1 MSASIKKYFSTQS
14 AITGCYPTP
23 SALIDRLLD
32 GVNWKKINTVLEP
45 SAGFGDIIESVMT
58 KAHIHGYR
66 TDSYPL
72 DLDYIEID
80 PNLQAILKYKF
91 QGGQKAELQN
101 QLCELRKD
109 WQALRDDPERKQLE
123 RVLSNKIRTLNA
135 LSAHL
140 VESDF
145 LCFDTQKRYDLIV
158 MNPPFHCAEQHLLK
172 AIAMQKK
179 YGGEIRCIIGANTI
193 KLPNTKIR
201 VVLSQEL
208 NDLGAEITFEQGAFL
223 EADRKTAV
231 EIALLRISI
240 PSPQNKSEFFT
251 QLEEAEKKA
260 ESTESTNAIVP
271 HEFIAQMIH
280 RFSVESKAGLR
291 LIQEYK
297 AMRPMILSSTIE
309 QNKYAQP
316 LLILSVNDQS
326 NTLSENEYLNLVRKK
341 YWRGLFDSPIITGKL
356 TSKLA
361 AKYQQ
366 MVDRMAAYDFS
377 RYNIKQILISMNAEL
392 AKGIQECIMVLFEEM
407 TSKFT
412 YYPEMERNIHYFNGW
427 CTNKAHKINSKII
440 LPVNGIFSSWSRD
453 LFDLHRAV
461 SVVSDIEKVFD
472 YFDGDMT
479 APVDLQTIMQD
490 ALDHGQTKNITCKY
504 FTVTFFKKGTMHIKF
519 SNQELVDR
527 FNIYCAKKKAWLPPR
542 YGRVSYEFLTKDEK
556 AVVDSFHGPNSQ
568 EEYTKVVANP
578 SFYLTEAEPFML
590 LAGQD

>member
-1 MSASIKKYFSTQS
+1 MTQRVGRHDLRQRRS
-14 AITGCYPTP
+14 VSFGVLRLQTPEDGC
-23 SALIDRLLD
+23 
-32 GVNWKKINTVLEP
+32 V
-45 SAGFGDIIESVMT
+45 
-58 KAHIHGYR
+58 
-66 TDSYPL
+66 
-72 DLDYIEID
+72 
-80 PNLQAILKYKF
+80 
-91 QGGQKAELQN
+91 
-101 QLCELRKD
+101 
-109 WQALRDDPERKQLE
+109 ALRAPWHPLRVREEKPLIPVDALAPFPSRTLQDAQQRAVDVIAHVDDPD
-123 RVLSNKIRTLNA
+123 A
-135 LSAHL
+135 A
-140 VESDF
+140 
-145 LCFDTQKRYDLIV
+145 
-158 MNPPFHCAEQHLLK
+158 
-172 AIAMQKK
+172 
-179 YGGEIRCIIGANTI
+179 
-193 KLPNTKIR
+193 
-201 VVLSQEL
+201 
-208 NDLGAEITFEQGAFL
+208 
-223 EADRKTAV
+223 
-231 EIALLRISI
+231 
-240 PSPQNKSEFFT
+240 
-251 QLEEAEKKA
+251 
-260 ESTESTNAIVP
+260 
-271 HEFIAQMIH
+271 
-280 RFSVESKAGLR
+280 LR
-291 LIQEYK
+291 LRSRDIP
-297 AMRPMILSSTIE
+297 ATFAIE
-309 QNKYAQP
+309 ELVVDAYAQP